1 MWVAF
6 GDHFVFDDFFHCQLN
21 KVKCTCTT
29 SSQQIKLSESYVMQV
44 RRGQIEKG
52 EGARIIKKI
61 MTKKKGV
68 TLQSLVTPPTPG
80 FEAFVRY
87 GWIIN
92 QFTFVLQQ
100 LAVMFSNQKKGWVQ
114 MYEHAQFSNVW
125 RMCIVASSNLK
136 SLKYYPMWLSLLSL
150 TVNCSFLINTC
161 TNDQLIT

>member
-1 MWVAF
+1 M
-6 GDHFVFDDFFHCQLN
+6 FDDFFHCQLN

-61 MTKKKGV
+61 LTGGV

-87 GWIIN
+87 G
-92 QFTFVLQQ
+92 
-100 LAVMFSNQKKGWVQ
+100 
-114 MYEHAQFSNVW
+114 
-125 RMCIVASSNLK
+125 
-136 SLKYYPMWLSLLSL
+136 
-150 TVNCSFLINTC
+150 
-161 TNDQLIT
+161 